1 MRIEI
6 MGCWRGKNP
15 TKKEFGFSVVKG
27 NHDGWH
33 PAAAKDSVPAGGGT
47 GPPSDRSGAVPTPS
61 ADPSAVPPQGC
72 LFPTALSRCGA
83 STVPNLNPPPIHPDL
98 AEVLFTGARI
108 KRRVKSLAREIKAA
122 YGDDEFTIIS
132 LINGAVMFTADLMR
146 EIDNPVR
153 LDCIRVSSYGGK
165 TKSIGTPQIV
175 HSLTLDIR
183 RRRVLL
189 IDDILDTGK
198 TLKLVS
204 DLVRELS
211 PASLRTCV
219 LLDKKARR
227 EVPIE
232 ADFVGFEIPD
242 KFVVGYGLDFAERY
256 RNLPC
261 IGVLRPDRQSTDNWA
276 AG

>member
-1 MRIEI
+1 MPKSR
-6 MGCWRGKNP
+6 K
-15 TKKEFGFSVVKG
+15 
-27 NHDGWH
+27 
-33 PAAAKDSVPAGGGT
+33 PAA
-47 GPPSDRSGAVPTPS
+47 
-61 ADPSAVPPQGC
+61 
-72 LFPTALSRCGA
+72 
-83 STVPNLNPPPIHPDL
+83 IHPDL
-98 AEVLFTGARI
+98 AEVLLTERRI
-108 KRRVKSLAREIKAA
+108 HARVKSLAREIKRAF
-122 YGDDEFTIIS
+122 GDREFTIVS

-153 LDCIRVSSYGGK
+153 LDCIRVSSYGTK
-165 TKSIGTPQIV
+165 TKSIGTPQII
-175 HSLTLDIR
+175 HSLTIDIEKR
-183 RRRVLL
+183 HVLL

-204 DLVRELS
+204 DLILQLR

-256 RNLPC
+256 RNLPD
-261 IGVLRPDRQSTDNWA
+261 IGVLKPSKQTT
-276 AG
+276 AGWSSG